1 MSIRR
6 RSRYGS
12 GRGSESPRRIIRADL
27 VQFNMELF
35 YPPQVAS
42 SKTPMVV
49 TISGSILSC
58 LPRQLRFRIRGSKG
72 SFIKYG
78 LDPQEANLKLI
89 GGRTDV
95 GEGFGEEKEE
105 MWGELIE
112 ARKAE
117 QGEKGVKNDNVEFV
131 TTKWVSSTRI
141 FG

>member
-1 MSIRR
+1 
-6 RSRYGS
+6 
-12 GRGSESPRRIIRADL
+12 
-27 VQFNMELF
+27 MELF

-95 GEGFGEEKEE
+95 GKGFGEEKEE
-105 MWGELIE
+105 MWGELLE

-117 QGEKGVKNDNVEFV
+117 QGEKGVKSDNVEFV
-131 TTKWVSSTRI
+131 TTKWVSSTRR